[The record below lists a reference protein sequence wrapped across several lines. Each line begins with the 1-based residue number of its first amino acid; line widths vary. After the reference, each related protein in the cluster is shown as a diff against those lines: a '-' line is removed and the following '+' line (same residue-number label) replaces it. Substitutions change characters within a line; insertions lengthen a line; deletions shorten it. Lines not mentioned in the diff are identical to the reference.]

1 MDSLYLLIPLS
12 LGVVLA
18 LLALFG
24 WALQGGQFDDLDHEA
39 ERILEPD
46 PLSLDVDQIRLVH
59 RAEQSGRAS
68 TTDASRS
75 VE

>member
-24 WALQGGQFDDLDHEA
+24 WALHGDQFDDLDREA
-39 ERILEPD
+39 ERILDTD
-46 PLSLDVDQIRLVH
+46 PHSVDADQVRPVPALEQFRCASTDELSR
-59 RAEQSGRAS
+59 RAE
-68 TTDASRS
+68 
-75 VE
+75 